1 MTLYCKEKQRKSS
14 ESGITI
20 IALVVTI
27 AVLLILAGVSITS
40 IVGSEGVI
48 DSTRESINKVIR
60 NEDSMQSNLNDLIN
74 EVDEQLSTETK
85 GPTPPDT
92 IDN

>member
-40 IVGSEGVI
+40 LVGSEGVI
-48 DSTRESINKVIR
+48 DSTKKSV
-60 NEDSMQSNLNDLIN
+60 NEVVSTEDELNNNLNDLIN
-74 EVDEQLSTETK
+74 KVDEQLSTETEE
-85 GPTPPDT
+85 PTPPDT